1 MEDTLRSIEE
11 IWDKV
16 QHFIYSLNPT
26 YVKIAAIL
34 VLIVTIVLA
43 TMIADNLFRSEQ
55 LRKLGDKV
63 YNDTRESF
71 LNGMRGTSIKTFNYD
86 AIEQYINASGLAF
99 MTDYKITP
107 LTYMGLRIG
116 LALFMMILGI
126 QINLLLGLV
135 LVPVGYFGVDFIVNM
150 SDKDDNEK
158 MLADIEDV
166 YDTLR
171 IQTKA
176 GVYITSVLT
185 DCYLVCK
192 NKRLKSAF
200 LKLTSDIAAK
210 NDIEASLDDFR
221 CKFRNEY
228 IDTLVIII
236 KQSMQTGQAAKMF
249 EDIRAQIAD
258 IDAAM
263 IIQQKNQINSKII
276 FVQMIVYVS
285 IIVVAVY
292 VTFLSITNGLG
303 M

>member
-1 MEDTLRSIEE
+1 MDSIKQALETAKE
-11 IWDKV
+11 
-16 QHFIYSLNPT
+16 FIYSLNPT
-26 YVKIAAIL
+26 YVEL
-34 VLIVTIVLA
+34 VATLFLVVTLILA
-43 TMIADNLFRSEQ
+43 TIFISGFLRSEQ
-55 LRKLGDKV
+55 LKKMGNKAYMV
-63 YNDTRESF
+63 TRQSL
-71 LNGMRGTSIKTFNYD
+71 LNSMKASTIKSFNYD
-86 AIEQYINASGLAF
+86 AVEQYINSSGLAY
-99 MTDYKITP
+99 MTNYKMTP
-107 LTYMGLRIG
+107 LMYIMLRVSLALFLMILGLQFNLFAG
-116 LALFMMILGI
+116 LALLPI
-126 QINLLLGLV
+126 
-135 LVPVGYFGVDFIVNM
+135 GYFGLDFIINM
-150 SDKDDNEK
+150 SDKADNDK

-185 DCYLVCK
+185 DCYLVVK

-210 NDIEASLDDFR
+210 NDIDTALDDFR
-221 CKFRNEY
+221 GKFRNEY

-249 EDIRAQIAD
+249 DDIREQIAD

-263 IIQQKNQINSKII
+263 LINEKNSINSKII
-276 FVQMIVYVS
+276 FVQMIVYIA

-292 VTFLSITNGLG
+292 ITFISITNGLN

>member
-1 MEDTLRSIEE
+1 MDSIKQALETAKE
-11 IWDKV
+11 
-16 QHFIYSLNPT
+16 FIYSLNPT
-26 YVKIAAIL
+26 YVEL
-34 VLIVTIVLA
+34 VATLFLVVTLILA
-43 TMIADNLFRSEQ
+43 TIFISGFLRSEQ
-55 LRKLGDKV
+55 LKKMGNKAYMV
-63 YNDTRESF
+63 TRQSF
-71 LNGMRGTSIKTFNYD
+71 LNSMKASTIKSFNYD
-86 AIEQYINASGLAF
+86 AVEQYINSSGLAY
-99 MTDYKITP
+99 MTNYKMTP
-107 LTYMGLRIG
+107 LMYIMLRISLALFLMVLGLQFNLFAG
-116 LALFMMILGI
+116 LALLPI
-126 QINLLLGLV
+126 
-135 LVPVGYFGVDFIVNM
+135 GYFGLDFIINM
-150 SDKDDNEK
+150 SDKADNDK

-185 DCYLVCK
+185 DCYLVVK

-210 NDIEASLDDFR
+210 NDIDTALDDFR
-221 CKFRNEY
+221 GKFRNEY

-249 EDIRAQIAD
+249 DDIREQIAD

-263 IIQQKNQINSKII
+263 LINEKNSINSKII
-276 FVQMIVYVS
+276 FVQMIVYVA

-292 VTFLSITNGLG
+292 ITFISITNGLN

>member
-1 MEDTLRSIEE
+1 MDSIKQALETAKE
-11 IWDKV
+11 
-16 QHFIYSLNPT
+16 FIYSLNPT
-26 YVKIAAIL
+26 YVEL
-34 VLIVTIVLA
+34 VATLFLVVTLILA
-43 TMIADNLFRSEQ
+43 TIFISGFLRSEQ
-55 LRKLGDKV
+55 LKKMGNKAYMV
-63 YNDTRESF
+63 TRQSL
-71 LNGMRGTSIKTFNYD
+71 LNSMKASTIKSFNYD
-86 AIEQYINASGLAF
+86 AVEQYINSSGLAY
-99 MTDYKITP
+99 MTNYKMTP
-107 LTYMGLRIG
+107 LMYIMLRVSLALFLMILGLQFNLFAG
-116 LALFMMILGI
+116 LALIPI
-126 QINLLLGLV
+126 
-135 LVPVGYFGVDFIVNM
+135 GYFGLDFIINM
-150 SDKDDNEK
+150 SDKADNDK

-185 DCYLVCK
+185 DCYLVVK

-210 NDIEASLDDFR
+210 NDIDTALDDFR
-221 CKFRNEY
+221 GKFRNEY

-249 EDIRAQIAD
+249 DDIREQIAD

-263 IIQQKNQINSKII
+263 LINEKNSINSKII
-276 FVQMIVYVS
+276 FVQMIVYVA

-292 VTFLSITNGLG
+292 ITFISITNGLN

>member
-1 MEDTLRSIEE
+1 MDSIKQALETAKE
-11 IWDKV
+11 
-16 QHFIYSLNPT
+16 FIYSLNPT
-26 YVKIAAIL
+26 YVEL
-34 VLIVTIVLA
+34 VATLFLVVTLILA
-43 TMIADNLFRSEQ
+43 TIFISGFLRSEQ
-55 LRKLGDKV
+55 LKKMGNKAYMV
-63 YNDTRESF
+63 TRQSL
-71 LNGMRGTSIKTFNYD
+71 LNSMKASTIKSFNYD
-86 AIEQYINASGLAF
+86 AVEQYINSSGLAY
-99 MTDYKITP
+99 MTNYKMTP
-107 LTYMGLRIG
+107 LMYIMLRIALALFLMILGLQFNLFAG
-116 LALFMMILGI
+116 LALLPI
-126 QINLLLGLV
+126 
-135 LVPVGYFGVDFIVNM
+135 GYFGLDFIINM
-150 SDKDDNEK
+150 SDKADNDK

-185 DCYLVCK
+185 DCYLVVK

-210 NDIEASLDDFR
+210 NDIDTALDDFR
-221 CKFRNEY
+221 GKFRNEY

-249 EDIRAQIAD
+249 DDIREQIAD

-263 IIQQKNQINSKII
+263 LINEKNSINSKII
-276 FVQMIVYVS
+276 FVQMIVYVA

-292 VTFLSITNGLG
+292 ITFISITNGLN